1 MILKKY
7 EDLPEALKTK
17 EAYEYYSILKRKIP
31 SLFLKRS
38 FDFTAALVMLILI
51 SPVLLAIGIAVKTDS
66 DGAIIFKQQRIT
78 KYGRIFY
85 IYKFRTMY
93 IGSEKGSQVT
103 VDNDSRITKCGK
115 FLRKYRLDELP
126 QLVNIL
132 KGDMSFVGTRP
143 EVKKYVD
150 CYTDEMRATLLL
162 PAGVTSLASI
172 KYKDED
178 RLLNSSLDPDST
190 YIDEILP
197 QKMKYNLEYIKKF
210 SVWYDLYLML
220 DTVAAV
226 CKKDSDTGETLPQ
239 EEKTF
244 IER

>member
-7 EDLPEALKTK
+7 EVLPGELKNP
-17 EAYEYYSILKRKIP
+17 EVYRYYEILRRKKFELVIKRI
-31 SLFLKRS
+31 
-38 FDFTAALVMLILI
+38 FDFTVAFFMIILL
-51 SPVLLAIGIAVKTDS
+51 SPVLIAIGIAVKCDS
-66 DGAIIFKQQRIT
+66 EGAVIFKQQRIT
-78 KYGRIFY
+78 KYGRSFY

-93 IGSEKGSQVT
+93 NGSEKGSQVT
-103 VDNDSRITKCGK
+103 VDNDSRVTGCGR
-115 FLRKYRLDELP
+115 FLRKYRLDELT

-150 CYTDEMRATLLL
+150 CYTNEMCATLLL

-178 RLLNSSLDPDST
+178 MLLNTSADADST
-190 YIDEILP
+190 YINEILP
-197 QKMKYNLEYIKKF
+197 QKMKYNLEYISKF
-210 SVWYDLYLML
+210 SVWYDLYLMI

-226 CKKDSDTGETLPQ
+226 MKKDKRSEPVRKDEETVNV
-239 EEKTF
+239 
-244 IER
+244 